1 MTHLSKET
9 LVTLEHAQQR
19 VSRMLESKNHIRH
32 EWLKEQSKQ
41 AQKGDTQNI
50 HKLASVVRKRLHLF
64 HVVPEPKHSNPG

>member
-32 EWLKEQSKQ
+32 GMVERTEQ
-41 AQKGDTQNI
+41 
-50 HKLASVVRKRLHLF
+50 ASTEGRHI
-64 HVVPEPKHSNPG
+64 EHSQTGFCCEEEITSIPCGSRA